1 MQYRA
6 QAELAVV
13 SRVSFFN
20 SRRLSAVTLPTLG
33 SLKAGCFV
41 QSTEVVVVLV
51 AAVDVGTDGFTAAMA
66 NVLLVVLSAAR
77 MEVAGVAVS
86 VFAIA
91 FVVVSPAVAVGAV
104 EATLLVAL

>member
-51 AAVDVGTDGFTAAMA
+51 AAVDVGTDGFTVAVV
-66 NVLLVVLSAAR
+66 NSLVVVLSSTR
-77 MEVAGVAVS
+77 VDVVVVAVG
-86 VFAIA
+86 A

-104 EATLLVAL
+104 EAPSLVAL